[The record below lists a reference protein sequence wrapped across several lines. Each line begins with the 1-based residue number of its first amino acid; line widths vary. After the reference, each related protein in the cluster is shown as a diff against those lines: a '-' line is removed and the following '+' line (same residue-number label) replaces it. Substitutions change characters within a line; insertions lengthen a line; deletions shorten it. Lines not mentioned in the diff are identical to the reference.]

1 MKRNEIKKHLQDYLL
16 GLDRGFSFVA
26 ASKRI
31 LFDGNQFYID
41 LIFYNYILK
50 CFVLIDLKTG
60 DLSPNALEQMKLYV
74 DFYSREMMNEGDN
87 PPVGLVLCA
96 DNGDATVKYIMTED
110 NKQVLASRYMEYI
123 PSENDFRLIIKQF
136 FDGKE

>member
-1 MKRNEIKKHLQDYLL
+1 M
-16 GLDRGFSFVA
+16 A

-41 LIFYNYILK
+41 LIFYNYILG

-96 DNGDATVKYIMTED
+96 DNSEATVKYIMTED
-110 NKQVLASRYMEYI
+110 NKQVLASRYMECI
-123 PSENDFRLIIKQF
+123 PSEKDFRLMIKQF